1 MRCDCHVHIVGAH
14 NSYPQLAGRTFLAAP
29 ARLDELQARAATR
42 MISRFVIVQPSFYG
56 TDNTVLLESLDQLGG
71 NGRGVAVID
80 PTTATAE
87 TLADFSARGV
97 RGLRIN
103 LYSRLGDDAPLAQR
117 LAPAADCAHAARWHV
132 EVIAATAVLADN
144 VELLLRA
151 DVPIVIDHYGLHGNT
166 SPNSIQGRRLLELLG
181 EPQVWT
187 KLSAPYR
194 SSEDPLDTQPNTAW
208 LEAILAVAPD
218 RCVWGS
224 DWPHTPPHRSHLG
237 PEVALAY
244 RELSYPA
251 LVDDFLSAVGSPQ
264 CAERIMRD
272 NPKRLYDFP
281 DMPRRL

>member
-14 NSYPQLAGRTFLAAP
+14 NRYPQLATRTFLAAP

-56 TDNTVLLESLDQLGG
+56 ADNTVLLESLDQLGG

-103 LYSRLGDDAPLAQR
+103 LYSRLGDDAPLALR
-117 LAPAADCAHAARWHV
+117 LGPAAGCARAAGWHV
-132 EVIAATAVLADN
+132 EVIAAIAVLADN
-144 VELLLRA
+144 AELLLRA
-151 DVPIVIDHYGLHGNT
+151 DVPIVIDHYGLHANT
-166 SPNSIQGRRLLELLG
+166 SPDSTAGRRLLELLG
-181 EPQVWT
+181 ESQVWT

-194 SSEDPLDTQPNTAW
+194 NSEDPLDTQPNIAW

-224 DWPHTPPHRSHLG
+224 DWPHTPPHLSHLG
-237 PEVALAY
+237 PDVALAY

-251 LVDDFLSAVGSPQ
+251 LVDDFLNAVGSPQ

-272 NPKRLYDFP
+272 NPRRLYEFP
-281 DMPRRL
+281 DMP